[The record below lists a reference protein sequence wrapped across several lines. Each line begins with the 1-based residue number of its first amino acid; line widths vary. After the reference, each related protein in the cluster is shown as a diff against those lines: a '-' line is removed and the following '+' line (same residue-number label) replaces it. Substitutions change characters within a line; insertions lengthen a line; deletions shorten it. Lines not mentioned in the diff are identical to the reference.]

1 MRIYA
6 ENHNRACPEKA
17 LLALSALGTA
27 RAYVLVS
34 LFVGLP
40 KDTKTCKEA
49 ICEFEDEGLLSIY
62 WMFTISHFP
71 SLLSPTDH
79 TDCTRIVY
87 LRANRFLISN

>member
-27 RAYVLVS
+27 RAYVLAS

-49 ICEFEDEGLLSIY
+49 ICEFEDVGLLSIY
-62 WMFTISHFP
+62 WMFTIYLISPP
-71 SLLSPTDH
+71 SFRPLI
-79 TDCTRIVY
+79 TRIVHG
-87 LRANRFLISN
+87 LCTFVPIDF